1 MSGVAVD
8 SEIYR
13 LTAEQYHLLI
23 ESGAFDEKSRVE
35 FIDGLLL
42 DMSPKTPKHEAIVA
56 WLLKRLFASVDLDR
70 YEIRASAALSLG
82 ESEPEPDLLVVTHDT
97 EQPYHPA
104 TAALVVEVAV
114 SSRTRDLKVKPRLY
128 AGAGVPVYW
137 VIDVD
142 RGRAVQHSEPEGDEY
157 GLVQI
162 VTELTAP
169 HLGIDPIAVADVLRA
184 AR

>member
-1 MSGVAVD
+1 MGGVAVD

-35 FIDGLLL
+35 LIDGLLL
-42 DMSPKTPKHEAIVA
+42 DMSPKSPAHERIIRALA
-56 WLLKRLFASVDLDR
+56 KRLVAEVDAERFD
-70 YEIRASAALSLG
+70 IGFGAPLSLG
-82 ESEPEPDLLVVTHDT
+82 DSEPEPDIAVFELGV
-97 EQPYHPA
+97 EEPYHPA
-104 TAALVVEVAV
+104 TAALVIEVAV

-137 VIDVD
+137 VIDVE
-142 RGRAVQHSEPEGDEY
+142 RQRAVQHTQPQGDEY
-157 GLVQI
+157 GRVEI

-169 HLGIDPIAVADVLRA
+169 HLGLSVAVADVLA
-184 AR
+184 SAR